1 MSSTRQGSSDHAQD
15 RINITLSDHGASQT
29 LICPRGIT
37 GTDLLSRAAETS
49 APAGKPSAPSPPF
62 AMKVNG
68 ELKDLHTPLTQNAT
82 VEWLTFDTPEG
93 REVYR
98 HSSAH
103 LLAQAVKRLFP
114 GAKLAIGPP
123 IEEGFYYDI
132 DYERPFTPD
141 DLVKLEA
148 AINDV
153 IQADLPITRHELPS
167 AKAVE
172 FFTKRGEPYKV
183 ELIRDFQVPTVS
195 YYEQGDFIDLCEGP
209 HLPSTGRMGSIKL
222 LSVAGAYWRGD
233 EKNPMLQRIYGTSFP
248 TADALQAHL
257 TRLEQLKQR
266 DHRKLGRELDL
277 FSIQETIG
285 PGLIL
290 WHPKGAAIR
299 QQIEAFWKRLHE
311 EHGYQFVYTP
321 HVARLDLWKTS
332 GHVDFYR
339 ENMFP
344 PMEIEGA
351 DYELKPMNCPFHLLI
366 YQSHLRSYRDL
377 PIRFAEL
384 GTVYRFER
392 SGVLHGLLR
401 VRGFT
406 QDDAH
411 IFCRPDQVE
420 EEISRVLELTTTL
433 LGAFGFH
440 EYDIYLSTRPEHYVG
455 TLEHWEAAQ
464 AALSTA
470 LTRRKLAY
478 QIDPG
483 EGVFYGPKID
493 IKVKDQ
499 FGRAWQCATVQVD
512 FNLPERFKLAYRGE
526 DSREHAPIMIHRA
539 LMGSLE
545 RFFGILI
552 EHYGGAFPT
561 WLAPVQ
567 AMVIPISEAQA
578 AYADSIAERL
588 RGRQIRV
595 EIDRRNEKMG
605 LKIRDA
611 QLQKIPYMIVI
622 GGREQ
627 EQQTVSLRLRSGEQI
642 AALPIDALLDRLS
655 REIAEHGPS
664 TI

>member
-1 MSSTRQGSSDHAQD
+1 MPSTRQRASDHAQD
-15 RINITLSDHGASQT
+15 QISITLDDHRAPQT
-29 LICPRGIT
+29 LTCPRGIT
-37 GTDLLSRAAETS
+37 GDDLLSRATGSTAGATS
-49 APAGKPSAPSPPF
+49 STPFAPF

-68 ELKDLHTPLTQNAT
+68 ELKDLHTPLVQDAS
-82 VEWLTFDTPEG
+82 VAWLTFDSPEG
-93 REVYR
+93 KEVYR

-123 IEEGFYYDI
+123 IEDGFYYDI

-141 DLVKLEA
+141 DLAKLEKVMA
-148 AINDV
+148 EI
-153 IQADLPITRHELPS
+153 IQADLPIKRHELPS
-167 AKAVE
+167 DKASQL
-172 FFTKRGEPYKV
+172 FTDRQEPYKA
-183 ELIRDFQVPTVS
+183 ELIRDFHVPTVS

-209 HLPSTGRMGSIKL
+209 HLPSTGRMGAVKL

-233 EKNPMLQRIYGTSFP
+233 EKNRMLQRIYGTSFP

-266 DHRKLGRELDL
+266 DHRKVGRELDL

-299 QQIEAFWKRLHE
+299 QQIEAFWRELHE
-311 EHGYQFVYTP
+311 KHDYQFVYTP

-366 YQSHLRSYRDL
+366 YQNHLRSYRDL
-377 PIRFAEL
+377 PIRLAEL

-411 IFCRPDQVE
+411 IFCRTEQVQ
-420 EEISRVLELTTTL
+420 EEIGRVLQLTKTL
-433 LGAFGFH
+433 LGTFGFRD
-440 EYDIYLSTRPEHYVG
+440 YDIYLSTRPERYVG
-455 TLEHWEAAQ
+455 EIEHWESATS
-464 AALSTA
+464 ALETA
-470 LTRRKLAY
+470 LKQEGLAY
-478 QIDPG
+478 AVDPG

-499 FGRAWQCATVQVD
+499 FGRSWQCATIQVD
-512 FNLPERFKLAYRGE
+512 FNLPERFALTFRDE
-526 DSREHAPIMIHRA
+526 DSRERRPVMIHRA
-539 LMGSLE
+539 LMGSME

-567 AMVIPISEAQA
+567 AMVIPISEGQA
-578 AYADSIAERL
+578 AYAESIADRL
-588 RGRQIRV
+588 RARQIRV

-605 LKIRDA
+605 AKIRDA
-611 QLQKIPYMIVI
+611 QLQKIPYMIVV

-642 AALPIDALLDRLS
+642 AALSIEALINRLAS
-655 REIAEHGPS
+655 DIAERRSS
-664 TI
+664 TT

>member
-1 MSSTRQGSSDHAQD
+1 MPSARQRSSQHAQD
-15 RINITLSDHGASQT
+15 QISVTLNDHRTPRT
-29 LICPRGIT
+29 LTCPRGIT
-37 GTDLLSRAAETS
+37 GDDLLSRAAGTT
-49 APAGKPSAPSPPF
+49 APAAAPFAPF

-68 ELKDLHTPLTQNAT
+68 ELKDLHTPLLEDTT
-82 VEWLTFDTPEG
+82 VEWLTFDSPEG
-93 REVYR
+93 KEVYR

-123 IEEGFYYDI
+123 IEDGFYYDI

-141 DLVKLEA
+141 DLAKLEA
-148 AINDV
+148 AIAEV
-153 IQADLPITRHELPS
+153 IKADLPITRHELPS
-167 AKAVE
+167 AKASQL
-172 FFTKRGEPYKV
+172 FTDRQEPYKV

-209 HLPSTGRMGSIKL
+209 HLPSTGRMGAVKL
-222 LSVAGAYWRGD
+222 LSIAGAYWRGD
-233 EKNPMLQRIYGTSFP
+233 EKNRMLQRIYGTSFP
-248 TADALQAHL
+248 TADALQTHL
-257 TRLEQLKQR
+257 ARLEQLKQR

-299 QQIEAFWKRLHE
+299 QQIEAFWKTLHE
-311 EHGYQFVYTP
+311 EHGYQFVFTP

-351 DYELKPMNCPFHLLI
+351 EYELKPMNCPFHLLI
-366 YQSHLRSYRDL
+366 YQSHLRSYREL

-384 GTVYRFER
+384 GTVYRYER

-440 EYDIYLSTRPEHYVG
+440 DYDIYLSTRPAHYVG
-455 TLEHWEAAQ
+455 TLEHWEAATT
-464 AALSTA
+464 ALSAA
-470 LTRRKLAY
+470 LTRRNLVY

-512 FNLPERFKLAYRGE
+512 FNLPERFGIAYRGE
-526 DSREHAPIMIHRA
+526 DSRDHAPIMIHRA

-552 EHYGGAFPT
+552 EHYGGAFPL

-567 AMVIPISEAQA
+567 AVVIPIGEVHT
-578 AYADSIAERL
+578 AYAESVADRL
-588 RGRQIRV
+588 RARQIRV
-595 EIDRRNEKMG
+595 EVDRRNEKMG
-605 LKIRDA
+605 LKIREA
-611 QLQKIPYMIVI
+611 QLQKIPYMVVV

-642 AALPIDALLDRLS
+642 AALTVDALIDRLTG
-655 REIAEHGPS
+655 EIADRRSS
-664 TI
+664 TP

>member
-1 MSSTRQGSSDHAQD
+1 MSSTRQRSSQHAQD
-15 RINITLSDHGASQT
+15 QISITISNHRMPQT
-29 LICPRGIT
+29 LTCPRGIT
-37 GTDLLSRAAETS
+37 GDELLSRATGQE
-49 APAGKPSAPSPPF
+49 GPSSTPFAPF
-62 AMKVNG
+62 AMKVDG
-68 ELKDLHTPLTQNAT
+68 QLMDLHSPLQHDAT
-82 VEWLTFDTPEG
+82 VEWLTFDSPEG
-93 REVYR
+93 KEVYR

-103 LLAQAVKRLFP
+103 ILAQAVKRLFP

-141 DLVKLEA
+141 DLAKLEA
-148 AINDV
+148 VMAEI
-153 IQADLPITRHELPS
+153 IQSNLPIARHEMSS
-167 AKAVE
+167 AEAVQL
-172 FFTKRGEPYKV
+172 FTDRREPYKV
-183 ELIRDFQVPTVS
+183 ELIRDFQVPMVS

-209 HLPSTGRMGSIKL
+209 HLPSTGRMGAVKL

-233 EKNPMLQRIYGTSFP
+233 EKNRMLQRIYGTSFP

-277 FSIQETIG
+277 FSIQETVG

-290 WHPKGAAIR
+290 WHPKGAAVR
-299 QQIEAFWKRLHE
+299 QQIETFWKSLHE
-311 EHGYQFVYTP
+311 AHGYQFVYTP

-344 PMEIEGA
+344 SMEIEGA
-351 DYELKPMNCPFHLLI
+351 EYELKPMNCPFHLLI

-377 PIRFAEL
+377 PIRFTEL
-384 GTVYRFER
+384 GTVYRYER

-411 IFCRPDQVE
+411 IFCRADQVE

-440 EYDIYLSTRPEHYVG
+440 EYDIYLSTRPAQYVG
-455 TLEHWEAAQ
+455 TLEHWEAATT
-464 AALSTA
+464 ALSAA

-512 FNLPERFKLAYRGE
+512 FNLPERFGLAYRGE

-567 AMVIPISEAQA
+567 AVVIPVGDAHTP
-578 AYADSIAERL
+578 YAETIAGRL
-588 RGRQIRV
+588 RDGRIRV
-595 EIDRRNEKMG
+595 AVDRRNEKMG
-605 LKIRDA
+605 LKIREA
-611 QLQKIPYMIVI
+611 QLQKIPYMIVV

-642 AALPIDALLDRLS
+642 ASLSIESLLDRLT
-655 REIAEHGPS
+655 RDIEQRGPA
-664 TI
+664 TT

>member
-15 RINITLSDHGASQT
+15 QISITLNDHGATQT
-29 LICPRGIT
+29 LTCPRGIT
-37 GTDLLSRAAETS
+37 GTDLLSRAA
-49 APAGKPSAPSPPF
+49 GKTGTPSAPFAPF

-68 ELKDLHTPLTQNAT
+68 ELKDLPTPLIQNAT
-82 VEWLTFDTPEG
+82 VEWLTFDSPEG
-93 REVYR
+93 KEVYR

-141 DLVKLEA
+141 DLAKLEA

-172 FFTKRGEPYKV
+172 FFTQRQEPYKV

-209 HLPSTGRMGSIKL
+209 HLPSTGRMGAIKL

-233 EKNPMLQRIYGTSFP
+233 EKKPMLQRIYGTSFP

-440 EYDIYLSTRPEHYVG
+440 DYDIYLSTRPEHYVG
-455 TLEHWEAAQ
+455 TLEHWEAATS
-464 AALSTA
+464 ALSTA
-470 LTRRKLAY
+470 LTRRRLAY

-493 IKVKDQ
+493 IKVKDL

-512 FNLPERFKLAYRGE
+512 FNLPERFTLAYRGE

-578 AYADSIAERL
+578 AYAESIAERL
-588 RGRQIRV
+588 RARQIRV

-605 LKIRDA
+605 LKIREA
-611 QLQKIPYMIVI
+611 QLQKIPYMIVV

-642 AALPIDALLDRLS
+642 AALSVDALLDRLS
-655 REIAEHGPS
+655 REIAERGPS
-664 TI
+664 TA

>member
-1 MSSTRQGSSDHAQD
+1 MSSTRQRSSQHAQD
-15 RINITLSDHGASQT
+15 QIRITISNRRMPQT
-29 LICPRGIT
+29 LTCPRGIT
-37 GTDLLSRAAETS
+37 GDELLSRAA
-49 APAGKPSAPSPPF
+49 APEGSSSTPFAPF
-62 AMKVNG
+62 AMKVDG
-68 ELKDLHTPLTQNAT
+68 RPMDLHASLQHDAT
-82 VEWLTFDTPEG
+82 VEWLTFDTPDG
-93 REVYR
+93 KEVYR

-103 LLAQAVKRLFP
+103 ILAQAVKRLFP

-123 IEEGFYYDI
+123 IEDGFYYDI
-132 DYERPFTPD
+132 EYERPFTPD
-141 DLVKLEA
+141 DLAKLES
-148 AINDV
+148 V
-153 IQADLPITRHELPS
+153 IVEIIKADLPIARHEIPS
-167 AKAVE
+167 TEAE
-172 FFTKRGEPYKV
+172 QLFTTRREPYKV

-209 HLPSTGRMGSIKL
+209 HLPSTGRMGAVKL

-233 EKNPMLQRIYGTSFP
+233 EKNRMLQRIYGTSFP
-248 TADALQAHL
+248 TADALQTHL

-277 FSIQETIG
+277 FSIQETVG

-290 WHPKGAAIR
+290 WHPKGAAVR

-339 ENMFP
+339 DNMFP
-344 PMEIEGA
+344 SMEIEGA
-351 DYELKPMNCPFHLLI
+351 EYELKPMNCPFHLLI

-377 PIRFAEL
+377 PIRFTEL
-384 GTVYRFER
+384 GTVYRYER

-411 IFCRPDQVE
+411 IFCRADQVE
-420 EEISRVLELTTTL
+420 GEISRVLELTTTL

-440 EYDIYLSTRPEHYVG
+440 DYDIYLSTRPAQYVG
-455 TLEHWEAAQ
+455 TLEHWEAAT
-464 AALSTA
+464 AALSAA
-470 LTRRKLAY
+470 LTHRKLAY
-478 QIDPG
+478 QVDPG

-512 FNLPERFKLAYRGE
+512 FNLPERFGLAFRGE
-526 DSREHAPIMIHRA
+526 DSQEHAPIMIHRA

-567 AMVIPISEAQA
+567 AVVIPVGDTHAP
-578 AYADSIAERL
+578 YAETVAGRL
-588 RGRQIRV
+588 RDGRIRV
-595 EIDRRNEKMG
+595 VVDRRNEKMG
-605 LKIRDA
+605 LKIREA
-611 QLQKIPYMIVI
+611 QLQKIPYMIVV

-642 AALPIDALLDRLS
+642 ASLPIDALLDRLT
-655 REIAEHGPS
+655 REIEQRGPA
-664 TI
+664 TT